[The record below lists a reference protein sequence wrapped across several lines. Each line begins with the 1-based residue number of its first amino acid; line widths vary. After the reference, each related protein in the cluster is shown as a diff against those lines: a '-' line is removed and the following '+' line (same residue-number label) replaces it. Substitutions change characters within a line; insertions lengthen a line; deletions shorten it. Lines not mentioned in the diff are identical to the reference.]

1 MNRYN
6 VDVHLRNGNKFF
18 ITTNSFASSATIY
31 LSKLLSNENGDFI
44 IIDDIYTDMVYAI
57 AKEEIEGITCI
68 KIEEGC
74 RNEK

>member
-44 IIDDIYTDMVYAI
+44 IIDDIYRY
-57 AKEEIEGITCI
+57 GICNS
-68 KIEEGC
+68 KR
-74 RNEK
+74 RNRRYNLY

>member
-18 ITTNSFASSATIY
+18 VTTDSFSSSATIY
-31 LSKLLSNENGDFI
+31 LAKLLSNENGDFI

-68 KIEEGC
+68 QIKEGG
-74 RNEK
+74 RNEE